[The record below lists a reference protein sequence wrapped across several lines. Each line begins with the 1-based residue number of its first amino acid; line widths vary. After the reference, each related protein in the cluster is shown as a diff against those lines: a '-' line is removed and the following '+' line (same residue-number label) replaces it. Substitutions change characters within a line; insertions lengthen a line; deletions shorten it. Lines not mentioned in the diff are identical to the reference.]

1 MKRLVK
7 IEARERLS
15 NLAPTT
21 AVTIRMAA
29 SVRARPNRPPALPA
43 SQRQLAEA
51 VREQLWFG
59 DEDPLRT
66 ALEAS
71 GSLAAA
77 LARATGLKPFPAVAQ
92 RAISLLNDPDT
103 PLRKIREAL
112 ETDPAITAGLLRVAN
127 SAAYRSR
134 NAISSV
140 EEAVQ
145 RLGSR
150 HVLEI
155 VTSVAAMGLFKDV
168 KGVGLQ
174 VRDHCARVGA
184 MTRVL
189 ASEWH
194 QHTAESPFLCGLLH
208 DLGKLLLLQV
218 SGIDY
223 NVLDP
228 RALTQADEAFVH
240 ERALLGYDH
249 AVLGGHVL
257 DAWKLPSNV
266 AAVVA
271 WHHQPGRAYEQGG
284 ELALGVALVRL
295 ANRIDYQMREHP
307 ELDEAFVER
316 LAEDG
321 AAQYAGY
328 QPTILRAMWKKLREA
343 GEQML
348 GAMGA

>member
-1 MKRLVK
+1 M
-7 IEARERLS
+7 ASREL
-15 NLAPTT
+15 
-21 AVTIRMAA
+21 
-29 SVRARPNRPPALPA
+29 ARPGRPPALPA
-43 SQRQLAEA
+43 SHRQLADA

-59 DEDPLRT
+59 DDDPVRT

-71 GSLAAA
+71 RSLAAA

-92 RAISLLNDPDT
+92 RAIGLLNDPDT
-103 PLRKIREAL
+103 PLRKVRETL

-134 NAISSV
+134 QTISSV

-168 KGVGLQ
+168 RGVGLQ

-194 QHTAESPFLCGLLH
+194 QKSAESPFLCGLLH

-223 NVLDP
+223 QTLDP

-257 DAWKLPSNV
+257 DSWKLPSSV
-266 AAVVA
+266 AEVVA
-271 WHHQPGRAYEQGG
+271 WHHQPGRAYEHGG
-284 ELALGVALVRL
+284 ELGLGVALVRI
-295 ANRIDYQMREHP
+295 ANRIDYRMRQSP
-307 ELDEAFVER
+307 ELDEAFVAE
-316 LAEDG
+316 LAQDG

-328 QPTILRAMWKKLREA
+328 GEPLLKAMWKKLREA
-343 GEQML
+343 AEQML
-348 GAMGA
+348 GVMGS